1 MGLINIVHPKLPPAQ
16 SSLQDEGAFKK
27 VFEPKGWKQI
37 TAEQAVAHNQAISE
51 GKTSPVL
58 TELNKPAKEGK

>member
-16 SSLQDEGAFKK
+16 SSLQDESAFKN

-37 TAEQAVAHNQAISE
+37 TAEQAATHNQAVE
-51 GKTSPVL
+51 QGAQSPVL
-58 TELNKPAKEGK
+58 AELNKPVKEGK